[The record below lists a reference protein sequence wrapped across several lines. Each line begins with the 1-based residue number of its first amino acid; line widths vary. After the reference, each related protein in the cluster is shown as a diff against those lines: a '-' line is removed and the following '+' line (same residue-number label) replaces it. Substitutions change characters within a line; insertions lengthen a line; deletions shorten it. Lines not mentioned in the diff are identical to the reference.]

1 MVLKNNVKISFCSF
15 FFFLRK
21 PSKTLQKTDK
31 TIGII
36 SAIFDCRISE
46 LPVEV
51 LKSFTTFHFTSGYSR
66 RCKSIL
72 KKRQT
77 WKSRR
82 KKVYDNKKEWCLS
95 RWERACKTAT
105 ARVIKTI
112 RLSPRLLKKT
122 SRLSDVKIVHLTRHP
137 LGILNSRMNIGEVNS
152 SNFLSS
158 ARHLC
163 QMMGQDVLYVK
174 DKVKNGKEDTV
185 VPLTFECLAS
195 NPTDVVKNMF
205 ASLNLNYS
213 RDTENW
219 IAEHTNYSSL
229 KTFNNAKEGSV
240 QNITLDP
247 QNTKQTNGTFHVRK
261 TMSKEVSSAWRSR
274 LSEDLI
280 KDGEQVCENVLK
292 EIAFLVT
299 KEENSVCF

>member
-1 MVLKNNVKISFCSF
+1 M
-15 FFFLRK
+15 
-21 PSKTLQKTDK
+21 
-31 TIGII
+31 
-36 SAIFDCRISE
+36 E
-46 LPVEV
+46 
-51 LKSFTTFHFTSGYSR
+51 
-66 RCKSIL
+66 
-72 KKRQT
+72 
-77 WKSRR
+77 
-82 KKVYDNKKEWCLS
+82 
-95 RWERACKTAT
+95 
-105 ARVIKTI
+105 
-112 RLSPRLLKKT
+112 KT

-163 QMMGQDVLYVK
+163 QLMGQDVLYVK

-229 KTFNNAKEGSV
+229 KTFNNAKEGSF
-240 QNITLDP
+240 QNTNLGKQI
-247 QNTKQTNGTFHVRK
+247 TKQTNGTFHVRK